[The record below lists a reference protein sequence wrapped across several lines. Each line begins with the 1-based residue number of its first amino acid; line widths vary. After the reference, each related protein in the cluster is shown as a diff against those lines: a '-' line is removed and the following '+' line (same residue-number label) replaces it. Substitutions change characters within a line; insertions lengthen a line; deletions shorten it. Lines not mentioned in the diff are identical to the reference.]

1 MKLKVTK
8 RYVDKYTKVIV
19 EKDTV
24 PPDVEEAR
32 AKELLEAGVVQEVKE
47 DAKEASGKT
56 KKDQ

>member
-24 PPDVEEAR
+24 LPDVEEAR
-32 AKELLEAGVVQEVKE
+32 AKELLTAGVAQEVKE
-47 DAKEASGKT
+47 PKKAT
-56 KKDQ
+56 KDQ

>member
-1 MKLKVTK
+1 MNLKVTK
-8 RYVDKYTKVIV
+8 RYVDKYTKKIV

-24 PPDVEEAR
+24 FPDVEEAR

>member
-24 PPDVEEAR
+24 LPDVKEAR

-47 DAKEASGKT
+47 DAKEESGKT
-56 KKDQ
+56 KKE

>member
-1 MKLKVTK
+1 MNLKVTK
-8 RYVDKYTKVIV
+8 RYVDKYTKKIV

-24 PPDVEEAR
+24 FPDVEEAR

-56 KKDQ
+56 KKEQ